1 VVPDAAIYQPTKKT
15 RLQGGI
21 KARWHVACCFGATA
35 EYSEQYAAYWP
46 IAIACAALNFRRRL
60 RQDGTATRTEIVM
73 VQTAE
78 EPQALLDTGVTPVDL
93 NAPELYLNR
102 ELTWLAFNRRVLH
115 EAEDSRTPLLERV
128 KYLAIVSS
136 NLDEFFMKRV
146 GGLKQQL
153 GAGVQELSVDG
164 RSPEQQLR
172 ECETEVRDLK
182 QRKKVLLRELQGGL
196 AEAGIRLSRYSEL
209 GEDEQAGVRAWYL
222 ENIYPLLTPIGMDPA
237 HPFPFISNLSL
248 NLLVTISRPPEVQGP
263 KLVRIK
269 VPVGGG
275 IPRLIRIGDDAH
287 FVPLEDV
294 IAHNLDQLLP
304 QLEIE
309 RWDLFRVTRNAV
321 VERYEEQANDLLQVI
336 EAELRDRKFAPTV
349 RLEVS
354 AGMPPVYQGMLAAEL
369 GLDESSDV
377 FEVDGLMQRR
387 DLMELAGLDRPDLK
401 DPPHHSIEHPKL
413 VDAPNIFHLIRG
425 SGSLLLQHPYESF
438 STSVER
444 FLREASQDPKV
455 LAIKMTLYR
464 TARKSKIIEY
474 LIDAAENGKQVAV
487 AVELKARF
495 DEEANVRWAN
505 SLEEAGIHVSYGV
518 LGLKT
523 HAKVI
528 FVLRRDYDGLRRYAH
543 VGTGNYHAGTAR
555 LYSDLGLLTCDPVLG
570 ADLTELFNFLTT
582 GYVANRR
589 YRKLLPA
596 PTHLKRGLLDRI
608 EREIALHRPEDPG
621 RIQFKV
627 NALEDL
633 EITRALY
640 RAGQAGVRIDLI
652 VRDSCRLRPGLR
664 GVSDNISVISIVGR
678 FLEHARIYYFRN
690 GGAEEYFIG
699 SADCMK
705 RNLEARVET
714 VVPVEDAECQRALRE
729 ILDVQ
734 FNDRRSAWEM
744 QPDGRY
750 TQRMPAEHE
759 DSRGAQE
766 ILIALAQKRAR
777 ASGRKKLHGRGKRRS
792 RSSL

>member
-1 VVPDAAIYQPTKKT
+1 MAETAEKSTAPSDPGAAAI
-15 RLQGGI
+15 
-21 KARWHVACCFGATA
+21 
-35 EYSEQYAAYWP
+35 
-46 IAIACAALNFRRRL
+46 
-60 RQDGTATRTEIVM
+60 D
-73 VQTAE
+73 
-78 EPQALLDTGVTPVDL
+78 LD
-93 NAPELYLNR
+93 APEWYLNR

-115 EAEDSRTPLLERV
+115 EAEDERTPLLERV
-128 KYLAIVSS
+128 KFLAIVSS

-146 GGLKQQL
+146 GGLKQQQ

-172 ECETEVRDLK
+172 ECEAEVRVIKL
-182 QRKKVLLRELQGGL
+182 RKDTLLRKLNELL
-196 AEAGIRLSRYSEL
+196 NEAGIRLSRYAELSEQ
-209 GEDEQAGVRAWYL
+209 EQAGLRVWYL

-248 NLLVTISRPPEVQGP
+248 NLLVTINQRPGVRGP
-263 KLVRIK
+263 RLVRIK

-275 IPRLIRIGDDAH
+275 IPRLIRIGDGSH
-287 FVPLEDV
+287 FVPLEDI

-304 QLEIE
+304 ELEIE
-309 RWDLFRVTRNAV
+309 RWDLFRVTRNAI

-354 AGMPPVYQGMLAAEL
+354 AGMPPLHRGMLAAEL
-369 GLDESSDV
+369 GLDEATDV

-387 DLMELAGLDRPDLK
+387 DLMELAALDRPDLK
-401 DPPHHSIEHPKL
+401 DPPHHPIEHPKL
-413 VDAPNIFHLIRG
+413 MDAPNIFHLIRG
-425 SGSLLLQHPYESF
+425 SGPILLQHPYESF
-438 STSVER
+438 ATSVER
-444 FLREASQDPKV
+444 FLREASRDPKV

-543 VGTGNYHAGTAR
+543 LGTGNYHAGTAR
-555 LYSDLGLLTCDPVLG
+555 LYSDLGLLTSDPVLG
-570 ADLTELFNFLTT
+570 SDLTELFNFLTT

-589 YRKLLPA
+589 YRRLLPA
-596 PTHLKRGLLDRI
+596 PTNLKRALLERI
-608 EREIALHRPEDPG
+608 EREIALHSPETPG
-621 RIQFKV
+621 RIQFKT
-627 NALEDL
+627 NALEDA
-633 EITRALY
+633 EIAKALY
-640 RAGQAGVRIDLI
+640 RASMVGVQVDLI
-652 VRDSCRLRPGLR
+652 VRDSCRLRAGVPGLSESMR
-664 GVSDNISVISIVGR
+664 VISIVGR

-690 GGAEEYFIG
+690 NGAEEYFIG

-714 VVPVEDAECQRALRE
+714 IVPVDDPECQRALRE
-729 ILDVQ
+729 ILEVQ
-734 FNDRRSAWEM
+734 LGDRRSAWDM
-744 QPDGRY
+744 QPDGSY
-750 TQRMPAEHE
+750 VQRRPAE
-759 DSRGAQE
+759 DQDPRSAQE

-777 ASGRKKLHGRGKRRS
+777 ASGRKKLHGRGKRRV
-792 RSSL
+792 RTTL

>member
-1 VVPDAAIYQPTKKT
+1 
-15 RLQGGI
+15 
-21 KARWHVACCFGATA
+21 
-35 EYSEQYAAYWP
+35 
-46 IAIACAALNFRRRL
+46 
-60 RQDGTATRTEIVM
+60 M
-73 VQTAE
+73 
-78 EPQALLDTGVTPVDL
+78 PQAKDKPQA
-93 NAPELYLNR
+93 APETEVASIDLKAPEWYLNR

-115 EAEDSRTPLLERV
+115 EAEDPRTALLERV
-128 KYLAIVSS
+128 KFLAIVSS

-172 ECETEVRDLK
+172 ECEAEVRELK
-182 QRKKVLLRELQGGL
+182 QRKDVLLKELYGL
-196 AEAGIRLSRYSEL
+196 LDEAGIRLSRYAGL
-209 GEDEQAGVRAWYL
+209 GPDEQAGLRAWYL

-248 NLLVTISRPPEVQGP
+248 NLLVTVNRPAGVRAPR
-263 KLVRIK
+263 LVRIK

-275 IPRLIRIGDDAH
+275 IPRLIRVGDGAH

-294 IAHNLDQLLP
+294 IAHNLDLLLP
-304 QLEIE
+304 ELEIE
-309 RWDLFRVTRNAV
+309 RWDLFRVTRNAI

-354 AGMPPVYQGMLAAEL
+354 TGMPPVHQGMLAAEL
-369 GLDESSDV
+369 GLDEATDV

-387 DLMELAGLDRPDLK
+387 DLIELAALDRPDLK
-401 DPPHHSIEHPKL
+401 DPPHHPIEHPKL
-413 VDAPNIFHLIRG
+413 MDAPNIFHLIRN
-425 SGSLLLQHPYESF
+425 SGPILLQHPYESF
-438 STSVER
+438 TTSVER

-505 SLEEAGIHVSYGV
+505 FLEEAGIHVSYGV
-518 LGLKT
+518 IGLKT
-523 HAKVI
+523 HSKVI

-543 VGTGNYHAGTAR
+543 IGTGNYHAGTAR

-570 ADLTELFNFLTT
+570 SDLTELFNFLTT

-596 PTHLKRGLLDRI
+596 PTNLKRALLDRI
-608 EREIALHRPEDPG
+608 EREISAHRADAPG
-621 RIQFKV
+621 RIQFKT
-627 NALEDL
+627 NALEDA
-633 EITRALY
+633 EIARALY
-640 RAGQAGVRIDLI
+640 RASMAGVQVDLI
-652 VRDSCRLRPGLR
+652 VRDSCRLRAGVPGLSESMR
-664 GVSDNISVISIVGR
+664 IISIVGR

-690 GGAEEYFIG
+690 GGQEEYFIG

-714 VVPVEDAECQRALRE
+714 IVPVDDPECQRALRQ
-729 ILDVQ
+729 IMDVQ
-734 FNDRRSAWEM
+734 LGDRRSAWDM
-744 QPDGRY
+744 QPDGSY
-750 TQRMPAEHE
+750 VQRTPGPDE
-759 DSRGAQE
+759 DPRSAQE
-766 ILIALAQKRAR
+766 ILIGLAQKRAR
-777 ASGRKKLHGRGKRRS
+777 ASGRKKLHGRGKRRM
-792 RSSL
+792 RND

>member
-1 VVPDAAIYQPTKKT
+1 M
-15 RLQGGI
+15 LQ
-21 KARWHVACCFGATA
+21 
-35 EYSEQYAAYWP
+35 S
-46 IAIACAALNFRRRL
+46 
-60 RQDGTATRTEIVM
+60 
-73 VQTAE
+73 AE
-78 EPQALLDTGVTPVDL
+78 ESRESPAAGPAPIDL
-93 NAPELYLNR
+93 NSPEWYLNR

-115 EAEDSRTPLLERV
+115 EAQDSRTPLLERV
-128 KYLAIVSS
+128 KFLAIVSS

-164 RSPEQQLR
+164 RNPEQQLR
-172 ECETEVRDLK
+172 ECEAEVRDLK
-182 QRKKVLLRELQGGL
+182 QGKDDLLGGLREEL
-196 AEAGIRLSRYSEL
+196 AGAGIRLSRYRDL
-209 GEDEQAGVRAWYL
+209 DEEGQAGVRAWYL

-248 NLLVTISRPPEVQGP
+248 NLLVTIDRPPDVRGP
-263 KLVRIK
+263 RLVRIK

-275 IPRLIRIGDDAH
+275 IPRFVRIGDAAH

-294 IAHNLDQLLP
+294 IANNLDQLLP

-309 RWDLFRVTRNAV
+309 RCDLFRVTRNAV

-354 AGMPPVYQGMLAAEL
+354 SGMPPVHRGMLAAEL
-369 GLDESSDV
+369 GLDESTDV

-401 DPPHHSIEHPKL
+401 DPPHHPIEHPKL
-413 VDAPNIFHLIRG
+413 MDAPNIFHLIRA
-425 SGSLLLQHPYESF
+425 SGAILLQHPYESF
-438 STSVER
+438 ATSVER
-444 FLREASQDPKV
+444 FLRDASQDPKV

-543 VGTGNYHAGTAR
+543 LGTGNYHAGTAR

-570 ADLTELFNFLTT
+570 EDLTELFNFLTT

-596 PTHLKRGLLDRI
+596 PTHLKRALLDRI
-608 EREIALHRPEDPG
+608 EREIAVHRPDDPG
-621 RIQFKV
+621 RIQFKT
-627 NALEDL
+627 NALEDVD
-633 EITRALY
+633 IARALY
-640 RAGQAGVRIDLI
+640 RAAMAGVQVDLI
-652 VRDSCRLRPGLR
+652 VRDSCRLRPGIPGL
-664 GVSDNISVISIVGR
+664 SENIRVISIVGR

-714 VVPVEDAECQRALRE
+714 VVPVEDAECRRTLRE
-729 ILDVQ
+729 ILEVQ
-734 FNDRRSAWEM
+734 FSDRRSAWEM

-750 TQRMPAEHE
+750 IQRTPAENE
-759 DSRGAQE
+759 DPRGSQE
-766 ILIALAQKRAR
+766 LLIALAMKRAR
-777 ASGRKKLHGRGKRRS
+777 ASGRKKLQGRGRRHA
-792 RSSL
+792 RGAP

>member
-1 VVPDAAIYQPTKKT
+1 MET
-15 RLQGGI
+15 RMAQ
-21 KARWHVACCFGATA
+21 AT
-35 EYSEQYAAYWP
+35 
-46 IAIACAALNFRRRL
+46 
-60 RQDGTATRTEIVM
+60 DK
-73 VQTAE
+73 
-78 EPQALLDTGVTPVDL
+78 PQAAPETGVASIDL
-93 NAPELYLNR
+93 NAPEWYLNR

-115 EAEDSRTPLLERV
+115 EAEDPRTTLLERV
-128 KYLAIVSS
+128 KFLAIVSS

-146 GGLKQQL
+146 GGLKQQV

-172 ECETEVRDLK
+172 ECEGEVRELKRRKDL
-182 QRKKVLLRELQGGL
+182 LLKELYGL
-196 AEAGIRLSRYSEL
+196 LDEAGIRLSRYAGLSDE
-209 GEDEQAGVRAWYL
+209 EQAGLRAWYL

-248 NLLVTISRPPEVQGP
+248 NLLVTVNRPTGVRAPR
-263 KLVRIK
+263 LVRIK

-275 IPRLIRIGDDAH
+275 IPRLIRIGDAAH

-294 IAHNLDQLLP
+294 IAHNLDLLLP
-304 QLEIE
+304 ELEIE
-309 RWDLFRVTRNAV
+309 RWDLFRVTRNAI

-354 AGMPPVYQGMLAAEL
+354 AGMPPVHQGMLAAEL
-369 GLDESSDV
+369 GLDEATDV

-387 DLMELAGLDRPDLK
+387 DLMELAALDRPDLK
-401 DPPHHSIEHPKL
+401 DPPHHPIEHPKL
-413 VDAPNIFHLIRG
+413 MDAPNIFHLIRS
-425 SGSLLLQHPYESF
+425 SGPILLQHPYESF
-438 STSVER
+438 ATSVER

-518 LGLKT
+518 IGLKT
-523 HAKVI
+523 HSKVI

-543 VGTGNYHAGTAR
+543 IGTGNYHAGTAR

-570 ADLTELFNFLTT
+570 SDLTELFNFLTT

-596 PTHLKRGLLDRI
+596 PTNLKRALLERI
-608 EREIALHRPEDPG
+608 EREISAHSPDAPG
-621 RIQFKV
+621 RIQFKT
-627 NALEDL
+627 NALEDA
-633 EITRALY
+633 EIAKALY
-640 RAGQAGVRIDLI
+640 RASMAGVQVDLI
-652 VRDSCRLRPGLR
+652 VRDSCRLRAGVPGLSESMR
-664 GVSDNISVISIVGR
+664 VISIVGR
-678 FLEHARIYYFRN
+678 FLEHARIYYFHN
-690 GGAEEYFIG
+690 AGQEEYFIG

-714 VVPVEDAECQRALRE
+714 IVPVDDPECQRALRE
-729 ILDVQ
+729 IMDVQ
-734 FNDRRSAWEM
+734 LGDRRSAWDM
-744 QPDGRY
+744 QPDGTY
-750 TQRMPAEHE
+750 VQRTPGSDE
-759 DSRGAQE
+759 DPRSAQE

-777 ASGRKKLHGRGKRRS
+777 ASGRKKLHGRGKRRM
-792 RSSL
+792 RND

>member
-1 VVPDAAIYQPTKKT
+1 MAQ
-15 RLQGGI
+15 
-21 KARWHVACCFGATA
+21 
-35 EYSEQYAAYWP
+35 S
-46 IAIACAALNFRRRL
+46 
-60 RQDGTATRTEIVM
+60 
-73 VQTAE
+73 AE
-78 EPQALLDTGVTPVDL
+78 ESPASSAPGAAPTDL
-93 NAPELYLNR
+93 SAPECYLNR

-115 EAEDSRTPLLERV
+115 EAEDDRTPLLERI
-128 KYLAIVSS
+128 KFLAIVSS
-136 NLDEFFMKRV
+136 NLDEFFMKRI

-164 RSPEQQLR
+164 RTPEQQLR
-172 ECETEVRDLK
+172 ECEAEVRVLK
-182 QRKKVLLRELQGGL
+182 QHKDDLLPELL
-196 AEAGIRLSRYSEL
+196 ALLADAGIRLSRYAEL
-209 GEDEQAGVRAWYL
+209 SDEEQSSVRAWYV

-248 NLLVTISRPPEVQGP
+248 NLLVTVNRPPGVRGP
-263 KLVRIK
+263 RLVRIK

-275 IPRLIRIGDDAH
+275 IPRLVRVGEGAH

-294 IAHNLDQLLP
+294 VAHNLDQLLP
-304 QLEIE
+304 ELDIE
-309 RWDLFRVTRNAV
+309 RWDLFRVTRNAI

-354 AGMPPVYQGMLAAEL
+354 AGMPAVHRGMLAAEH
-369 GLDESSDV
+369 GLDESTDL

-387 DLMELAGLDRPDLK
+387 DLLELLALDRPELK
-401 DPPHHSIEHPKL
+401 DPPHHPIEHPKL
-413 VDAPNIFHLIRG
+413 MDAPNIFHLIRS
-425 SGSLLLQHPYESF
+425 SGPILLQHPYESF
-438 STSVER
+438 ATSVER

-543 VGTGNYHAGTAR
+543 LGTGNYHAGTAR

-589 YRKLLPA
+589 YRKLVPA
-596 PTHLKRGLLDRI
+596 PTNLKRALLERI
-608 EREIALHRPEDPG
+608 EREIAAHSPESPG
-621 RIQFKV
+621 RIQFKT
-627 NALEDL
+627 NALEDS
-633 EITRALY
+633 EIARALY
-640 RAGQAGVRIDLI
+640 RASAAGVQVDLI
-652 VRDSCRLRPGLR
+652 VRDSCRVRAGVPGL
-664 GVSDNISVISIVGR
+664 SENIRVLSIVGR

-714 VVPVEDAECQRALRE
+714 VVPVDDPDCQRALRE

-734 FNDRRSAWEM
+734 FSDRRSAWDM
-744 QPDGRY
+744 QPDGSY
-750 TQRMPAEHE
+750 IQRVPGEG
-759 DSRGAQE
+759 DDPRGAQE
-766 ILIALAQKRAR
+766 ILIGLAQKRAR
-777 ASGRKKLHGRGKRRS
+777 ASGRKKLHGRGKRRT
-792 RSSL
+792 RAEQ

>member
-1 VVPDAAIYQPTKKT
+1 M
-15 RLQGGI
+15 
-21 KARWHVACCFGATA
+21 AR
-35 EYSEQYAAYWP
+35 
-46 IAIACAALNFRRRL
+46 
-60 RQDGTATRTEIVM
+60 
-73 VQTAE
+73 TAE
-78 EPQALLDTGVTPVDL
+78 ESQPSPAAGAPPQDL
-93 NAPELYLNR
+93 AAPEWYLNR
-102 ELTWLAFNRRVLH
+102 ELTWLAFNGRVLH
-115 EAEDSRTPLLERV
+115 EAEDARTPLLERV
-128 KYLAIVSS
+128 KFLAIVSA

-146 GGLKQQL
+146 GGLKQQV

-172 ECETEVRDLK
+172 ECGAEVRGLK
-182 QRKKVLLRELQGGL
+182 QRKDDLVRELRGEL
-196 AEAGIRLSRYSEL
+196 LEAGIRLSRYAEL
-209 GEDEQAGVRAWYL
+209 SDEEQAVVRDWYI

-248 NLLVTISRPPEVQGP
+248 NLLVTINRPPGVRGP
-263 KLVRIK
+263 RLVRIK

-275 IPRLIRIGDDAH
+275 IPRLIRIGDGAH

-304 QLEIE
+304 EMEIE
-309 RWDLFRVTRNAV
+309 RWDLFRVTRNAI

-354 AGMPPVYQGMLAAEL
+354 AGMPPVHRGMLAAEL
-369 GLDESSDV
+369 GLDENTEV
-377 FEVDGLMQRR
+377 FQVDGLMQRR
-387 DLMELAGLDRPDLK
+387 DLMELGGLDRPDLK
-401 DPPHHSIEHPKL
+401 DPPHHPIEHPKL

-425 SGSLLLQHPYESF
+425 SGSILLQHPYESF

-543 VGTGNYHAGTAR
+543 FGTGNYHAGTAR
-555 LYSDLGLLTCDPVLG
+555 MYSDLGLLTCDPVLG

-596 PTHLKRGLLDRI
+596 PTHLKRALLERI
-608 EREIALHRPEDPG
+608 EREIALHRPGQPG
-621 RIQFKV
+621 CIQFKT

-640 RAGQAGVRIDLI
+640 RASRAGVQVDLI
-652 VRDSCRLRPGLR
+652 VRDSCRLRPGVAGL
-664 GVSDNISVISIVGR
+664 SDNIRVISIVGR
-678 FLEHARIYYFRN
+678 FLEHGRIYYFRN
-690 GGAEEYFIG
+690 SGAEEYFIG

-714 VVPVEDAECQRALRE
+714 VVPVEDPDCQRALRE

-744 QPDGRY
+744 QADGSY
-750 TQRMPAEHE
+750 LQRVPAEGE
-759 DSRGAQE
+759 EQRGAQE
-766 ILIALAQKRAR
+766 ILIGLAQKRAR
-777 ASGRKKLHGRGKRRS
+777 ASGGKKLHGRGKRRY
-792 RSSL
+792 RP

>member
-1 VVPDAAIYQPTKKT
+1 M
-15 RLQGGI
+15 
-21 KARWHVACCFGATA
+21 
-35 EYSEQYAAYWP
+35 ES
-46 IAIACAALNFRRRL
+46 
-60 RQDGTATRTEIVM
+60 VM
-73 VQTAE
+73 ANTAE
-78 EPQALLDTGVTPVDL
+78 ESQMAPGPDAGQVDL
-93 NAPELYLNR
+93 KAPEWYLNR

-128 KYLAIVSS
+128 KFLAIVSS

-172 ECETEVRDLK
+172 ACEAEVRELK
-182 QRKKVLLRELQGGL
+182 ERKDDLLRELNRALG
-196 AEAGIRLSRYSEL
+196 EAGIRLSRYSEL
-209 GEDEQAGVRAWYL
+209 NAQEQSLVREWYL

-248 NLLVTISRPPEVQGP
+248 NLLVTVNHPPGVRGP
-263 KLVRIK
+263 RLVRIK

-275 IPRLIRIGDDAH
+275 IPRLIRIGDAEH

-304 QLEIE
+304 ELEIE
-309 RWDLFRVTRNAV
+309 RWDLFRVTRNAI

-354 AGMPPVYQGMLAAEL
+354 AGMPPIHRGMLAAEL
-369 GLDESSDV
+369 GLDEATDV

-387 DLMELAGLDRPDLK
+387 DVMELAGLDRPDLK
-401 DPPHHSIEHPKL
+401 DAPHHSIEHPKL
-413 VDAPNIFHLIRG
+413 MDAPNIFHLIRG
-425 SGSLLLQHPYESF
+425 SGPILLQHPYESF

-543 VGTGNYHAGTAR
+543 LGTGNYHAGTAR

-596 PTHLKRGLLDRI
+596 PTNLKRALLDRI
-608 EREIALHRPEDPG
+608 EREIALHRTEEPG
-621 RIQFKV
+621 RIQFKT
-627 NALEDL
+627 NALEDS
-633 EITRALY
+633 EIARALY
-640 RAGQAGVRIDLI
+640 RASRAGVQVDLI
-652 VRDSCRLRPGLR
+652 VRDSCRVRPGVP
-664 GVSDNISVISIVGR
+664 GVSENIRVISIVGR
-678 FLEHARIYYFRN
+678 FLEHSRIYYFRN
-690 GGAEEYFIG
+690 AGAEEYFIG
-699 SADCMK
+699 SADCMT

-714 VVPVEDAECQRALRE
+714 VVPIDDPDCQRTLRE
-729 ILDVQ
+729 IFDVQ
-734 FNDRRSAWEM
+734 FNDRRSAWDM
-744 QPDGRY
+744 QSDGSY
-750 TQRMPAEHE
+750 IQRMPAEGE
-759 DSRGAQE
+759 EQRGAQE
-766 ILIALAQKRAR
+766 ILIGLAQKRAR

-792 RSSL
+792 RAGL

>member
-1 VVPDAAIYQPTKKT
+1 MATSAEKTLESAA
-15 RLQGGI
+15 
-21 KARWHVACCFGATA
+21 AGA
-35 EYSEQYAAYWP
+35 EP
-46 IAIACAALNFRRRL
+46 I
-60 RQDGTATRTEIVM
+60 
-73 VQTAE
+73 
-78 EPQALLDTGVTPVDL
+78 DL
-93 NAPELYLNR
+93 ASPEWYLNR

-115 EAEDSRTPLLERV
+115 EGQDPRTPLLERV
-128 KYLAIVSS
+128 KFLAIVSS

-172 ECETEVRDLK
+172 ECHAEVRAIKAIKDGL
-182 QRKKVLLRELQGGL
+182 VPELQAL
-196 AEAGIRLSRYSEL
+196 LQQADIRLSRYVDL
-209 GEDEQAGVRAWYL
+209 DDEQRAGIRAWYL

-248 NLLVTISRPPEVQGP
+248 NLLVSVHPTPGLRSP

-269 VPVGGG
+269 VPVGEG
-275 IPRLIRIGDDAH
+275 IPRFVRVGDSAH

-304 QLEIE
+304 ELDIE
-309 RWDLFRVTRNAV
+309 RWDLFRVTRNAI

-354 AGMPPVYQGMLAAEL
+354 VGMPAVHRGMLAAEL
-369 GLDESSDV
+369 GLDEATDV

-387 DLMELAGLDRPDLK
+387 DLMELVALERPELK
-401 DPPHHSIEHPKL
+401 DPPHHPIEHPKL
-413 VDAPNIFHLIRG
+413 MDAPNVFHLIRSAG
-425 SGSLLLQHPYESF
+425 PILLQHPYESF
-438 STSVER
+438 TTSVER
-444 FLREASQDPKV
+444 FLREASRDPKV

-543 VGTGNYHAGTAR
+543 FGTGNYHAGTAR
-555 LYSDLGLLTCDPVLG
+555 MYSDLGLLTSDPVLG
-570 ADLTELFNFLTT
+570 SDLTELFNFLTT

-596 PTHLKRGLLDRI
+596 PTHLKRALLDRI
-608 EREIALHRPEDPG
+608 EREIALHRPEEPG
-621 RIQFKV
+621 RIQFKT
-627 NALEDL
+627 NALEDSQ
-633 EITRALY
+633 IARALY
-640 RAGQAGVRIDLI
+640 RASMAGVQVDLV
-652 VRDSCRLRPGLR
+652 VRDSCRIRPGVPGL
-664 GVSDNISVISIVGR
+664 SDNIRVISVVGR
-678 FLEHARIYYFRN
+678 FLEHARVYYFRN
-690 GGAEEYFIG
+690 GGTEEYFIG
-699 SADCMK
+699 SADCMS

-714 VVPVEDAECQRALRE
+714 VVPVEDPECQRALRE
-729 ILDVQ
+729 ILDTQ
-734 FNDRRSAWEM
+734 LNDRRSAWDM
-744 QPDGRY
+744 QPDGTY
-750 TQRMPAEHE
+750 VQRTPAEG
-759 DSRGAQE
+759 DDPRGAQE
-766 ILIALAQKRAR
+766 TLIALALKRAR
-777 ASGRKKLHGRGKRRS
+777 ASGRKKLHGRAKRRP
-792 RSSL
+792 RGFG

>member
-1 VVPDAAIYQPTKKT
+1 MA
-15 RLQGGI
+15 
-21 KARWHVACCFGATA
+21 
-35 EYSEQYAAYWP
+35 
-46 IAIACAALNFRRRL
+46 
-60 RQDGTATRTEIVM
+60 
-73 VQTAE
+73 QTAE
-78 EPQALLDTGVTPVDL
+78 STSSP
-93 NAPELYLNR
+93 APEASGTIDLTAPEWYLNR
-102 ELTWLAFNRRVLH
+102 ELTWLAFNRRVLN
-115 EAEDSRTPLLERV
+115 EAEDERTPLLERV
-128 KYLAIVSS
+128 KFLAIVSS

-172 ECETEVRDLK
+172 ECEAEVRAIKERKDDLFP
-182 QRKKVLLRELQGGL
+182 QLHSLLD
-196 AEAGIRLSRYSEL
+196 AADIHLSRYAEL
-209 GEDEQAGVRAWYL
+209 DETAQASLREWYL

-248 NLLVTISRPPEVQGP
+248 NLLVTVNQPAGARGP
-263 KLVRIK
+263 RLVRIK

-275 IPRLIRIGDDAH
+275 IPRFIRIGESAH

-294 IAHNLDQLLP
+294 IAHNLDELLP
-304 QLEIE
+304 ELEIE
-309 RWDLFRVTRNAV
+309 RWDLFRVTRNAI

-354 AGMPPVYQGMLAAEL
+354 DGMPPVHRGMLAAEL
-369 GLDESSDV
+369 GLDEATDV

-387 DLMELAGLDRPDLK
+387 DLMELLALDRPDLK
-401 DPPHHSIEHPKL
+401 DPPHHPIEHPKL
-413 VDAPNIFHLIRG
+413 MDAPNIFHLIRN
-425 SGSLLLQHPYESF
+425 SGPILLQHPYESF
-438 STSVER
+438 ATSVER

-518 LGLKT
+518 IGLKT
-523 HAKVI
+523 HAKAI

-543 VGTGNYHAGTAR
+543 LGTGNYHAGTAR
-555 LYSDLGLLTCDPVLG
+555 LYSDLGLLTSDPVLG

-589 YRKLLPA
+589 YSKLLPA
-596 PTHLKRGLLDRI
+596 PTNLKRALLEKI
-608 EREIALHRPEDPG
+608 AREIALHSPENPG
-621 RIQFKV
+621 LIRFKT
-627 NALEDL
+627 NALEDS
-633 EITRALY
+633 EIARALY
-640 RAGQAGVRIDLI
+640 RASMAGVQVELI
-652 VRDSCRLRPGLR
+652 VRDSCRLRAGVPGL
-664 GVSDNISVISIVGR
+664 SENIRIISIVGR

-690 GGAEEYFIG
+690 GGDEEYFIG

-714 VVPVEDAECQRALRE
+714 IVPVEDPECQGMLRE
-729 ILDVQ
+729 ILEIQ
-734 FNDRRSAWEM
+734 LRDRRSAWDM
-744 QPDGRY
+744 QPDGQY
-750 TQRMPAEHE
+750 VQRQPGEGDDPRSAH
-759 DSRGAQE
+759 E
-766 ILIALAQKRAR
+766 ILIERAQKRVR
-777 ASGRKKLHGRGKRRS
+777 ASGRKKLHGRDKRRGRLLS
-792 RSSL
+792 